1 MIFKSMKYIGW
12 RDRLFKS
19 TRGKVLELLRKR
31 ESTVNELAD
40 ALHLT
45 DNAVRAHLAS
55 LERDRLV
62 AQSGM
67 RSGIRR
73 PHTTYV
79 LGPES
84 EQVFPKAYGRLVS
97 LLMAMFSRQLK
108 PRTLRAGMRAAGRT
122 IAKEHL
128 SEVKGKTR
136 RQRIGAALGILKE
149 LGGLA
154 TFREEN
160 GKGFIC
166 GNGCPIAAATAN
178 HPEACLLAESLLT
191 HIIGTSVK
199 ARCIS
204 GPKPSCR
211 FEVK

>member
-1 MIFKSMKYIGW
+1 MKYIGSQ
-12 RDRLFKS
+12 DRLFKS
-19 TRGKVLELLRKR
+19 TRGKILELLRAR
-31 ESTVNELAD
+31 ECTVNELAD

-67 RSGIRR
+67 RPGIRR
-73 PHTTYV
+73 PHATYV

-97 LLMAMFSRQLK
+97 LIMAMFSRQLK
-108 PRTLRAGMRAAGRT
+108 PRTLRAGMRAAGRSV
-122 IAKEHL
+122 AEEHL
-128 SEVKGKTR
+128 FEVKGKTR
-136 RQRIGAALGILKE
+136 RQRIDAALGILKE
-149 LGGLA
+149 LGGMA

-160 GKGFIC
+160 GKDFIC
-166 GNGCPIAAATAN
+166 GSGCPIAAATAN

-191 HIIGTSVK
+191 EIIGTPVK
-199 ARCIS
+199 AHCIT
-204 GPKPSCR
+204 GPQPSCR